1 MAEEG
6 HGATVELGEQK
17 AGEFNVKVS
26 RDGDVKA
33 GAELPVDIWV
43 TGGPKVAAVR
53 FWVGVES
60 GEGSMKAKVELE
72 KDNWHTHGEAPSPMP
87 EGSKLW
93 VEIEAEGGLAG
104 LLDLFAVDDHHI
116 ALGLG
121 HIQGGGGLIVTGQPG
136 GRIAQAATVGDG
148 LEKPGPAQLAGI
160 GSLGRRHGQQG
171 GAGQQGESRAG
182 SGGFQI
188 CGA

>member
-1 MAEEG
+1 MSMDRNQLRLAATLVTATALCAWSAGCGEGSNTNSAAHTHASGDHDHDHDHAHEKEMAEEG

-17 AGEFNVKVS
+17 AGEFNVKAS

-60 GEGSMKAKVELE
+60 AEGSMKAKAELE

-93 VEIEAEGGLAG
+93 VEIEAEGGAKTLVSF
-104 LLDLFAVDDHHI
+104 DL
-116 ALGLG
+116 
-121 HIQGGGGLIVTGQPG
+121 
-136 GRIAQAATVGDG
+136 
-148 LEKPGPAQLAGI
+148 KM
-160 GSLGRRHGQQG
+160 
-171 GAGQQGESRAG
+171 
-182 SGGFQI
+182 
-188 CGA
+188 